1 MRQGASVSE
10 GSARSGPR
18 FHGRVER
25 AEPERCAVP
34 GCDLPGEFRAPRSNR
49 APGEISG
56 WQYLCLGHVRDF
68 NATYNFFDGLSP
80 DEIAAAQSPLAGWE
94 HAAHD
99 PTVRFNDPLGALHGR
114 FAAAAPA
121 RRSTSGEILSDADLA
136 ALKTLELDAAATRA
150 DLARAYK
157 ALVRRYHPDANA
169 GDRSTERQL
178 QDVVQAYTHLKSSR
192 AFARPLKE
200 P

>member
-1 MRQGASVSE
+1 MKCVSE
-10 GSARSGPR
+10 GPARSGPR

-25 AEPERCAVP
+25 PAPERCAAP
-34 GCDLPGEFRAPRSNR
+34 GCDALGEFRAPRSNR
-49 APGEISG
+49 APGEVSG
-56 WQYLCLGHVRDF
+56 WQFLCLDHVRDF

-94 HAAHD
+94 RAAHD
-99 PTVRFNDPLGALHGR
+99 PTVRFNDPLGTLDGR
-114 FAAAAPA
+114 FATTAPA
-121 RRSTSGEILSDADLA
+121 RRSATGEILSDADLA
-136 ALKTLELDAAATRA
+136 ALKTLELTATASRA

-178 QDVVQAYTHLKSSR
+178 QDVVQAYTHLKASR

>member
-1 MRQGASVSE
+1 MVSD
-10 GSARSGPR
+10 GTVRSGPR

-25 AEPERCAVP
+25 PEPERCAAP
-34 GCDLPGEFRAPRSNR
+34 GCERLGEFRAPRSNR
-49 APGEISG
+49 APGEVSG
-56 WQYLCLGHVRDF
+56 WQFLCLDHVRAF

-94 HAAHD
+94 RAVHD
-99 PTVRFNDPLGALHGR
+99 PEVRFNDPLGALHGR
-114 FAAAAPA
+114 FGAEAQA
-121 RRSTSGEILSDADLA
+121 RRTTNGEILSDADLT
-136 ALKTLELDAAATRA
+136 ALKHLGLTATATRA

-157 ALVRRYHPDANA
+157 TLVRRYHPDTNG

-178 QDVVQAYTHLKSSR
+178 QDVVQAYTHLKKAR
-192 AFARPLKE
+192 AFARPVKE